1 VSRSRAFTLIELL
14 TVIAIIVVLA
24 ALIFPVFSRAR
35 ESARMT
41 QCLSNLR
48 QIGVGV
54 AMYVEDWDGAYPM
67 SRFPDAT
74 HPLTGCMNPG
84 QNYPV
89 DGLHGTSVNW
99 KRAVTP
105 YLRNYAVFRCP
116 SNAHALDRGGYNDAI
131 GDEANAYYAQAQW
144 LANSYATNGSFFH
157 EAVPA
162 CWYGEPWERARYAH
176 EIEAPANLI
185 FLLESRFSY
194 PDLGGWYIPQRG
206 PDGREGPFQSHNGMP
221 NWLFADLHAK
231 RVKLAATCVLHMWT
245 DRYVDRAGGCERLDE
260 MAEAYR

>member
-1 VSRSRAFTLIELL
+1 MIRRSGFTLIELL
-14 TVIAIIVVLA
+14 TVIAIIAVLA
-24 ALIFPVFSRAR
+24 ALLFPVFSRAR
-35 ESARMT
+35 EAARTT

-54 AMYVEDWDGAYPM
+54 ALYIEDYDGAYPM

-74 HPLTGCMNPG
+74 HPPTGCLNPG

-89 DGLHGTSVNW
+89 DGLHGTSRNW
-99 KRAVTP
+99 KRAITP
-105 YLRNYAVFRCP
+105 YLRSYGVFRCP
-116 SNAHALDRGGYNDAI
+116 SNGHALDTGGYNNGS
-131 GDEANAYYAQAQW
+131 GDETNVYYAPSEW
-144 LANSYATNGSFFH
+144 LANSYAVNGSFFH

-162 CWYGEPWERARYAH
+162 CWYGEQWERARYTG
-176 EIEAPANLI
+176 EIEQPSRLI

-194 PDLGGWYIPQRG
+194 PDLGGWFVPQRG

-231 RVKLAATCVLHMWT
+231 RVKLAATCEGRMWT
-245 DRYVDRAGGCERLDE
+245 DRFIDKANGCERVDE
-260 MAEAYR
+260 IADEYR